1 MTNRELVFVQTSTV
15 CETISIQND
24 EIFENEEAFYFAFSN
39 AFSQERISVDTS
51 RVLVTIQDDDGM
63 RCLLIIAYMYASV
76 GVFNSFLVLY
86 WHQISCCLTMLYKC
100 LFTAQRV
107 VLSFDQSRYTVMEGG
122 SVTACL
128 LMTPERLGGNFSVS
142 LRTRKPVELI
152 QSNCACC

>member
-63 RCLLIIAYMYASV
+63 HAACCIYVRKCWCV
-76 GVFNSFLVLY
+76 LVVY

-100 LFTAQRV
+100 LFTARRV

-128 LMTPERLGGNFSVS
+128 LMTPERLGGNFSVT

-152 QSNCACC
+152 QSNCA